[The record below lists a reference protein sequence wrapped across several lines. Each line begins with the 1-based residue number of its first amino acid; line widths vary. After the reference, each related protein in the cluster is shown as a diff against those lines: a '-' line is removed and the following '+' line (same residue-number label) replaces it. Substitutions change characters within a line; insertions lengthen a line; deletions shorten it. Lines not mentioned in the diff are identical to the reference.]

1 MLGARL
7 SCGHQVVLTSG
18 IPVLC
23 QYPIFTWAILL
34 PILAVAYQGMKYH
47 KKCIRKLCTPNCN
60 NIVQKLDLNR
70 KSLTGKIKSFVF
82 LFCLFHFLDLNQI
95 LNPFQQLHPLHHER
109 PFSMGMVHRVG
120 SCIQLPVKLLYFP
133 FPMPITED
141 VVAINGNGNKQK
153 QKKSNKKF
161 KTSSVVLKRI
171 IKTRLMLV
179 HPCLLYKNLNKNF
192 EVGIDDIWKI
202 C

>member
-1 MLGARL
+1 MLDFHAAIRWCLPTVSQYFVSVPYSREQSSCHIKFLLGARL
-7 SCGHQVVLTSG
+7 SCGHQVVLTRG

-23 QYPIFTWAILL
+23 QYPIFMWAVLL

-60 NIVQKLDLNR
+60 NVIQKLDLNR
-70 KSLTGKIKSFVF
+70 KSLTGKIASFVF

-95 LNPFQQLHPLHHER
+95 LNPFQQLHTLHHER

-120 SCIQLPVKLLYFP
+120 SCIQLPLQLLYFP
-133 FPMPITED
+133 CPMPITED

-153 QKKSNKKF
+153 QKKA
-161 KTSSVVLKRI
+161 
-171 IKTRLMLV
+171 TRRSKQV
-179 HPCLLYKNLNKNF
+179 PLY
-192 EVGIDDIWKI
+192 
-202 C
+202 